1 MRQKKLFVYLV
12 AGFFIITSA
21 FVVQFIYPHR
31 AESPALN
38 ETDTEVSPALQFEES
53 YQEDGNREV
62 ERESA
67 RSDGEQEEIRASSA
81 EEICVSEKVR
91 LYEESHH
98 DKGSLLVSF
107 DGGMSLDDASVI
119 LEARGLTHSTRD
131 GLKEA
136 FLDNPWL
143 EVIVPEGEE
152 FLWIC
157 RLEEH
162 PSIRGAIPNT
172 FINLRQ

>member
-1 MRQKKLFVYLV
+1 MRHKKLFIYLV

-81 EEICVSEKVR
+81 KRFVLAKRFDFTKKAIMTKV
-91 LYEESHH
+91 LCLFH
-98 DKGSLLVSF
+98 
-107 DGGMSLDDASVI
+107 
-119 LEARGLTHSTRD
+119 LT
-131 GLKEA
+131 
-136 FLDNPWL
+136 
-143 EVIVPEGEE
+143 GEC
-152 FLWIC
+152 LWMTQ
-157 RLEEH
+157 
-162 PSIRGAIPNT
+162 A
-172 FINLRQ
+172 